1 MKTKNIKNI
10 SVITLGCAKNV
21 YDSEKL
27 IGMLKGNN
35 LNYTEDLNNTD
46 GLIINTCGFIEGSK
60 QESIDYILQASEMR
74 KSGQLQS
81 LIVMGCLVE
90 RYQKELSDQ
99 IDSVDHWLGVNTQ
112 EKIVKTLVGDEKFS
126 LINERMLLTPN
137 HSAFLKISEGCDH
150 KCGFCAIPGIRGKH
164 ISRPM
169 EDIIEEAKKL
179 VDRGTKEI
187 VVIAQDST
195 FYGKDLYGQRR
206 IAELAAQ
213 LSDIKGLEWLRF
225 MYAYPRAYPLE
236 FLDVM
241 AERDNICNYVDI
253 PLQHISDPVLK
264 SMRRGITGD
273 KIRNLMDTMRSKVPG
288 ISIRSTFITG
298 YPNETEK
305 DFEELLEFIETYK
318 LDRVGVFTYSRED
331 GTPSYDLL
339 DPVPEEVK
347 KDRAEKLM
355 IAQQN
360 ISLKI
365 NESKLGSVGW
375 VLIDVL
381 NEDGSYFGRTEHDAP
396 EVDNGVFVTS
406 ETPLEIGSFVNVK
419 ITHAEEYDLF
429 GITE

>member
-35 LNYTEDLNNTD
+35 LNYTEDLNDTD

-60 QESIDYILQASEMR
+60 QESIDYILQACEMR
-74 KSGQLQS
+74 KSGQIQS

-90 RYQKELSDQ
+90 RYQKELADQ
-99 IDSVDHWLGVNTQ
+99 IDAVDHWLGVNTQ

-164 ISRPM
+164 ISRPI
-169 EDIIEEAKKL
+169 EDILEEANKL
-179 VDRGTKEI
+179 VDGGTKEI
-187 VVIAQDST
+187 VVIAQDTT
-195 FYGKDLYGQRR
+195 FYGKDLYGERR
-206 IAELAAQ
+206 IAELASKI
-213 LSDIKGLEWLRF
+213 SDINGLDWVRF
-225 MYAYPRAYPLE
+225 MYAYPTAYPLE

-253 PLQHISDPVLK
+253 PLQHISDSVLK

-273 KIRNLMDTMRSKVPG
+273 RIRNLIDTMRSKVPG

-305 DFEELLEFIETYK
+305 DFQELLEFIETYK

-339 DPVPEEVK
+339 DPIPEEVK
-347 KDRAEKLM
+347 QERSEQLM
-355 IAQQN
+355 LAQQR

-365 NESKLGSVGW
+365 NESKIGTVRR
-375 VLIDVL
+375 VLIDEL
-381 NEDGSYFGRTEHDAP
+381 TEDGVYFGRTEHDAP
-396 EVDNGVFVTS
+396 EVDNGVFVS
-406 ETPLEIGSFVNVK
+406 SDKPLEIGSFVNVK
-419 ITHAEEYDLF
+419 ITRAEEYDLF
-429 GITE
+429 GNTE

>member
-1 MKTKNIKNI
+1 MKTKNVKNI

-60 QESIDYILQASEMR
+60 QESIDYILQACEMR

-90 RYQKELSDQ
+90 RYKQELSEQ
-99 IDSVDHWLGVNTQ
+99 IETVDHWLGVNSQ
-112 EKIVKTLVGDEKFS
+112 EQIVKTLIGDQKFS

-137 HSAFLKISEGCDH
+137 HSAFMKISEGCDH

-164 ISRPM
+164 ISRPI
-169 EDIIEEAKKL
+169 EDIVDEAKKL
-179 VDRGTKEI
+179 IDGGTKEI

-195 FYGKDLYGQRR
+195 FYGKDLYGERR
-206 IAELAAQ
+206 IAELASK
-213 LSDIKGLEWLRF
+213 LSDINGLEWVRF

-253 PLQHISDPVLK
+253 PLQHISDTVLK

-273 KIRNLMDTMRSKVPG
+273 RIRELIDTMRSKVPN

-305 DFEELLEFIETYK
+305 DFEELLEFIKTYR
-318 LDRVGVFTYSRED
+318 LDRVGVFTYSQED
-331 GTPSYDLL
+331 GTPSFDLL
-339 DPVPEEVK
+339 DPISEEIK
-347 KDRAEKLM
+347 KERADKLM
-355 IAQQN
+355 ITQQEM
-360 ISLKI
+360 SLNI
-365 NESKLGSVGW
+365 NESKIGSIRK
-375 VLIDVL
+375 VLIDEL

-406 ETPLEIGSFVNVK
+406 EKSIEIGSFVNVK
-419 ITHAEEYDLF
+419 ITNAQEYDLY
-429 GITE
+429 GTTE